1 MNCDEAPLVFAWT
14 PLDNGVR
21 EACIGYLMTACC
33 VYRLMLGI
41 CVCSFVRVPE
51 DRWPLHSHLVYMSA
65 SPAAHRF
72 QWTWGLQKLT
82 WKRFRCKLYR
92 VAAVSSLYTTLDI
105 RQAATLYIAAQ
116 YLSVGGGSIWYEL
129 CSSRVY
135 LYYFSTININTI
147 LLTRAASTVTLPR
160 ILCI

>member
-51 DRWPLHSHLVYMSA
+51 DIWPLHSYLVYMSA
-65 SPAAHRF
+65 SSADHLF
-72 QWTWGLQKLT
+72 QRTWGLQKGDMKTVLLT
-82 WKRFRCKLYR
+82 
-92 VAAVSSLYTTLDI
+92 AVSGCRRVQFIYHSEYMSSGDSI
-105 RQAATLYIAAQ
+105 HCSA
-116 YLSVGGGSIWYEL
+116 VFVWGSGKHI
-129 CSSRVY
+129 
-135 LYYFSTININTI
+135 I
-147 LLTRAASTVTLPR
+147 
-160 ILCI
+160 